1 MYRYIDKS
9 MEQKTLKQMTREERG
24 MEIVKRFRIIKS
36 PVGWRVPSQS
46 RGGAGNYY
54 IVNFN
59 GHEPK
64 CNCPDCL
71 LRKQKCKHIFAVEF
85 YIKQKIDDEGN
96 ITQTRGVK
104 VTYSQQWKAY
114 DKAQTNEKLVFMKLL
129 KDLCEN
135 VEQPEYK
142 FGRPKLPI
150 SDMLFASALKIYSTF
165 SLRRF
170 MSDVKIAKE
179 MQLLDTTPCYA
190 SIGHFL
196 QREDITPIIKEL
208 IALSSSALREV
219 EKDFAVDSSG
229 FATSRFARYFNYKW
243 GRESEYRIWLK
254 AHVMS
259 GVKTNIVTS
268 IEITEGHANDSPSL
282 PRLVEETAK
291 TFEVSEVSGDR
302 AYSSK
307 DNLKLIEDVGAVP
320 YIPFKK
326 NVTGKRA
333 GNSIWKKMYHYF
345 IYKHEEFLE
354 HYHKRSNAETVF
366 HQVKSVFRDNL
377 RSKDKT
383 AQINELL
390 LKFLCHN
397 IRVVIQEMCELG
409 IKGEFV
415 VEEKI

>member
-1 MYRYIDKS
+1 
-9 MEQKTLKQMTREERG
+9 MEQTTKTLKQMTREERG

-46 RGGAGNYY
+46 RKGAGNYY

-85 YIKQKIDDEGN
+85 YIKQQIDEEGKITE
-96 ITQTRGVK
+96 TRGVK
-104 VTYSQQWKAY
+104 VTYSQKWKAY
-114 DKAQTNEKLVFMKLL
+114 DNAQTNEKLLFMKLL
-129 KDLCEN
+129 RDLCGY

-142 FGRPKLPI
+142 FGRPKLPL
-150 SDMLFASALKIYSTF
+150 SDMIFSSALKIYSTF

-179 MQLLDTTPCYA
+179 MQLLDTVPCYS

-196 QREDITPIIKEL
+196 QRGDMTDTIKKL
-208 IALSSSALREV
+208 IVISSSALREV

-268 IEITEGHANDSPSL
+268 VEITEGTSNDSPQL
-282 PRLVEETAK
+282 PRLVQETAK
-291 TFEVSEVSGDR
+291 HFEVSEVACDR

-354 HYHKRSNAETVF
+354 HYHKRSNAETIF
-366 HQVKSVFRDNL
+366 HMVKTKFKDNL
-377 RSKDKT
+377 RSKDLT
-383 AQINELL
+383 SQINELL

-397 IRVVIQEMCELG
+397 ICVVIQEMNELG
-409 IKGEFV
+409 VKGEFI
-415 VEEKI
+415 VEEKNG